1 MKAIILLSA
10 LLTPLSAFTPFSH
23 VTQHGLQ
30 LQIKPK
36 RTKSTVRIPSFP
48 LEAYKHTLAILT
60 LPTKSTD
67 RIANEAILS
76 TSMSHTTEKLS
87 IALRCQDGITPHLHD
102 LRGYVGEIYSL
113 AWDVVLNLKDQNG
126 DELMDVI
133 VYPHNLPNA
142 AAEAWITHREDLECI
157 CGHDSIIGWETT
169 GAMGSGQKFDH
180 VKGEGIGGLDQFVD
194 AVNRD
199 RKNREL
205 KELKS
210 LYVEDWPQA
219 IWTDENVVFLEDDE
233 DSVYASSVDD
243 RSEDGGLIGG
253 YRIPSSSLF
262 NSVAV
267 GGTFDG
273 MHYGHRKL
281 LTLAVSSVLPN
292 TGKLTIGIT
301 TDAMLLQKEFAEL
314 IPKLD
319 ERIKGVRDFVDTLAP
334 GMKNRVKIVPIL
346 DQFGPPGSAH
356 DADTYSEKNDYDA
369 LVLSH
374 ETLETGRMLNQHR
387 VDELGM
393 NPLTLLCTR
402 RTEAYGM
409 SSTTLR
415 RMRKQSEIMDICDI
429 DGGLTSN

>member
-1 MKAIILLSA
+1 MKAIILST
-10 LLTPLSAFTPFSH
+10 LLTPLLAFIPFQH
-23 VTQHGLQ
+23 VTRR
-30 LQIKPK
+30 QIDAQSAKDY
-36 RTKSTVRIPSFP
+36 STASLTSP
-48 LEAYKHTLAILT
+48 LGAYKHTLAILT

-76 TSMSHTTEKLS
+76 TSMSHTTGKLS
-87 IALRCQDGITPHLHD
+87 IVLRCQDGITPHLHD
-102 LRGYVGEIYSL
+102 LRKYVGEIYSL
-113 AWDVVLNLKDQNG
+113 AWDVVLNLKGQNG

-142 AAEAWITHREDLECI
+142 AAEAWITHRDDLECI
-157 CGHDSIIGWETT
+157 CSHDSIIGWETA

-180 VKGEGIGGLDQFVD
+180 VKGEGVGGLDQYLD

-199 RKNREL
+199 RKNRQL
-205 KELKS
+205 KELGS
-210 LYVEDWPQA
+210 LEVEDWPQA
-219 IWTDENVVFLEDDE
+219 IWTDDNVVFLEDDE
-233 DSVYASSVDD
+233 QSSSVNTVDHG
-243 RSEDGGLIGG
+243 SEDGGLIGG

-262 NSVAV
+262 DSVAV

-281 LTLAVSSVLPN
+281 LTLAISSVSPN

-301 TDAMLLQKEFAEL
+301 TDAMLQHKEFAEL

-346 DQFGPPGSAH
+346 DQFGPPGSAP
-356 DADTYSEKNDYDA
+356 DSDTYSEKNDYDA

-374 ETLETGRMLNQHR
+374 ETLETGRKLNQHR
-387 VDELGM
+387 VEELGM
-393 NPLTLLCTR
+393 APLTLLCTR

-415 RMRKQSEIMDICDI
+415 RLRKQSEINDVCDI
-429 DGGLTSN
+429 DSAMSTK